1 VYARARLEDAAAPAV
16 DIAGEPAD
24 SQRVALLRP
33 ETPADAAAVRA
44 VHDAAFGRPE
54 EGRVV
59 EALRTGARPYVGLV
73 AVEDGEVIG
82 HVAFSPATLYCY
94 NATYPIMALG
104 PMAVRPDRQRR
115 GIGSALVREG
125 LDACRR
131 LGHLVIAV
139 LGHPGF
145 YPRFGFAP
153 ARPMGVMCE
162 YPVPDEV
169 FMLAELAPGALRG
182 RRGVVQ
188 YAPAFRLATE

>member
-1 VYARARLEDAAAPAV
+1 
-16 DIAGEPAD
+16 
-24 SQRVALLRP
+24 VALVRS
-33 ETPADAAAVRA
+33 ETPGDAPVIRA
-44 VHDAAFGRPE
+44 VVDAAFGRPE

-59 EALRTGARPYVGLV
+59 DALRAEARPYVGLV
-73 AVEDGEVIG
+73 AVEDAGVVG
-82 HVAFSPATLYCY
+82 HIAFSPASLYCY

-125 LDACRR
+125 LMACRG
-131 LGHLVIAV
+131 LGHLVIV
-139 LGHPGF
+139 VVGHPGF

-162 YPVPDEV
+162 YPVPDEA

-188 YAPAFRLATE
+188 YAPAFRLAAG